1 MVTADQRE
9 ARICLTF
16 LLLGKAFWS
25 WQAIRLTAD
34 QREAQL
40 ASFPNLPTADSPC
53 FHSHSLVERLAPV
66 PVGVLNLNGCCYL
79 GIELKASVTR
89 STFRRDL
96 AVTRTRRFGV
106 LLHPSSRVRGLF
118 SPALP
123 QRFIAFP
130 ADPQPMQ

>member
-1 MVTADQRE
+1 LLAAAGHFCPSFHGSDNPLRE
-9 ARICLTF
+9 A
-16 LLLGKAFWS
+16 
-25 WQAIRLTAD
+25 
-34 QREAQL
+34 L
-40 ASFPNLPTADSPC
+40 AGVRPIPTADSPC
-53 FHSHSLVERLAPV
+53 FHPHSLVERLAPV